1 MRSLDREA
9 WLMKTGQEERLHG
22 TQANLNAAFA
32 NSQANLD
39 KMVDAQESQSATG
52 DAETRTRL

>member
-9 WLMKTGQEERLHG
+9 WLIKTGQEERLHG

-32 NSQANLD
+32 ASTAALD
-39 KMVDAQESQSATG
+39 KMAADEDQAQPA
-52 DAETRTRL
+52 AELRTQL